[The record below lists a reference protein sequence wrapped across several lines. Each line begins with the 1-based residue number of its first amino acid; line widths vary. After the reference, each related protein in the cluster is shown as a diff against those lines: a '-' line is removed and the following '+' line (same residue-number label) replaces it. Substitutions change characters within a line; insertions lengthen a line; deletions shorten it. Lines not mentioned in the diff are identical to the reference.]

1 MADYIPPTD
10 AEFDAW
16 QQNFATCAADNKTD
30 LGLVAGDLTPLTA
43 AQSAW
48 AGSYRRAR
56 VTAQAAAQSACS
68 AKDSAR
74 AAFEAVLRPLVARL
88 QLSATTT
95 DAHRAGL
102 KITIRSKSRTAAGV
116 PDTRPV
122 AEIDASTPRRH
133 VIDFRDEGAT
143 RKAKPAGVM
152 GAELWRS
159 VGDAPPSDP
168 GQCQFLALDTETPYV
183 ADFAGAQVGKRAYY
197 YLRWVNKQGQ
207 PGPWSDVFSA
217 TVGG

>member
-1 MADYIPPTD
+1 MADYIPQND

-16 QQNFATCAADNKTD
+16 QQNFATYATDNKSD
-30 LGLVAGDLTPLTA
+30 LGLVDADLTPLTA
-43 AQSAW
+43 AQTAW
-48 AGSYRRAR
+48 TGSYAAH
-56 VTAQAAAQSACS
+56 VTTQAAAQSACS
-68 AKDSAR
+68 AKDAAR
-74 AAFEAVLRPLVARL
+74 AAFEAGLRPLVARL
-88 QLSATTT
+88 QLSSTTT

-102 KITIRSKSRTAAGV
+102 KITIRAKTRTAAGV

-133 VIDFRDEGAT
+133 VLNFRDEGAT

-152 GAELWRS
+152 GAEVWRS

-168 GQCQFLALDTETPYV
+168 SQCQFVALDTETPYV
-183 ADFAGAQVGKRAYY
+183 ADYAGAQVGKRAYY

-217 TVGG
+217 TIGG

>member
-1 MADYIPPTD
+1 MADYIPQND
-10 AEFDAW
+10 AEFDVW
-16 QQNFATCAADNKTD
+16 QKNFATYAADKKGELGLMDTD
-30 LGLVAGDLTPLTA
+30 LAPLTA
-43 AQSAW
+43 AQTAW
-48 AGSYRRAR
+48 TAGYGAHG
-56 VTAQAAAQSACS
+56 TAQAAALSACT
-68 AKDSAR
+68 AKDGAR
-74 AAFEAVLRPLVARL
+74 AAYEAVLRPLVARL

-102 KITIRSKSRTAAGV
+102 RVTIRSKTRAAAGV

-133 VIDFRDEGAT
+133 VVDFRDEGAT

-152 GAELWRS
+152 GAEVWRS
-159 VGDAPPSDP
+159 VGDAPPADP
-168 GQCQFLALDTETPYV
+168 TACQFLALDTETPYV
-183 ADFAGAQVGKRAYY
+183 ADYAGAQAGKRAFY

-217 TVGG
+217 TIGG

>member
-1 MADYIPPTD
+1 MADYIPQND
-10 AEFDAW
+10 AEFDVW
-16 QQNFATCAADNKTD
+16 QKNFAAYAADKKAE
-30 LGLVAGDLTPLTA
+30 LGLVDTDLAPLTA
-43 AQSAW
+43 AQTAW
-48 AGSYRRAR
+48 SGGYAAHVS
-56 VTAQAAAQSACS
+56 AQAAAQSACT
-68 AKDSAR
+68 AKDGAR
-74 AAFEAVLRPLVARL
+74 AAYEAVLRALVARL

-102 KITIRSKSRTAAGV
+102 RITIRSKTRTAAGV

-133 VIDFRDEGAT
+133 VVDFRDEGAT

-152 GAELWRS
+152 GAEVWRS
-159 VGDAPPSDP
+159 VGDAPPADP

-183 ADFAGAQVGKRAYY
+183 ADYAGAQAGKRAFY

-217 TVGG
+217 TIGG